1 MSLSE
6 RLKLYQQLFFEK
18 KFSQIINE
26 IENFEK
32 NKNSQILNIL
42 GVCKMMKKKK
52 KIKKIY
58 YQQTKIL
65 EKHI

>member
-32 NKNSQILNIL
+32 NKTSQILNIL
-42 GVCKMMKKKK
+42 GVCK
-52 KIKKIY
+52 I
-58 YQQTKIL
+58 
-65 EKHI
+65 

>member
-32 NKNSQILNIL
+32 NKTSQILNIL
-42 GVCKMMKKKK
+42 GVCKIMNKK

-58 YQQTKIL
+58 YQQKKIL
-65 EKHI
+65 GKHI

>member
-1 MSLSE
+1 MSSSE

-32 NKNSQILNIL
+32 NKTSQILNIL
-42 GVCKMMKKKK
+42 GVCKIMNKKKNK
-52 KIKKIY
+52 
-58 YQQTKIL
+58 
-65 EKHI
+65 

>member
-52 KIKKIY
+52 IKKIY